1 MNSISFKRPSGH
13 TVTSQNFG
21 GAHFQTV
28 SKPLDTVAARFE
40 HIADQYGDRS
50 MTVNEIE
57 AAMNQAIDR
66 EGISDR
72 LGEAGCL
79 PNLESWGL
87 EDPMKELEAT
97 LAYKAP
103 EAHDQF
109 AENMKSESCLA
120 AVQGDDKY
128 LDDASLLAAEQIGTK
143 HINDQ
148 VNDANTEAAKATMK
162 EQATEAAAAKP
173 ETGGKPEAGAKPAA
187 DAKSEAGAKP
197 DAGGKPDSGSK
208 S

>member
-1 MNSISFKRPSGH
+1 MNSISFKRPSGQ
-13 TVTSQNFG
+13 TVTSQNVG
-21 GAHFQTV
+21 GAHFQTI

-40 HIADQYGDRS
+40 HIADQYGDRN
-50 MTVNEIE
+50 MTVDEIV
-57 AAMNQAIDR
+57 AAMDQAVDR
-66 EGISDR
+66 EGIRDR

-87 EDPMKELEAT
+87 DPKQELDAT

-109 AENMKSESCLA
+109 AENMRSKSCLA

-128 LDDASLLAAEQIGTK
+128 LDAASLLAAEEVGTK

-148 VNDANTEAAKATMK
+148 VNDANNEAAKAIMK
-162 EQATEAAAAKP
+162 EQAAKP

-187 DAKSEAGAKP
+187 GAKP
-197 DAGGKPDSGSK
+197 ETGGKPDSSSK
-208 S
+208 SDK